1 MEIEHIGDNK
11 IRCALTEQEIESLG
25 YDIDEIIA
33 NSEITQEFMHTVL
46 ELVEEQEHIQMEG
59 ISPMVKAEL
68 LQDHS
73 MAITFGADKEVS
85 LKDLVNTVSHMIS
98 QLDPDAALGKQGKA
112 EKENAPQAAA
122 DTADTAATAGTHKRT
137 DPMICALRF
146 ASFENMRRMSLLA
159 FRGKIPKSSLYK
171 LDGAYYLILDFTGF
185 AKEEMRPFA
194 FGTIEYDDAHYSDQG
209 HIAHIREQGICI
221 MKKQALEMLMQL

>member
-1 MEIEHIGDNK
+1 MITK
-11 IRCALTEQEIESLG
+11 SCCALTEQEIESLG

-85 LKDLVNTVSHMIS
+85 LRDLVNTVSHMIS
-98 QLDPDAALGKQGKA
+98 QLDPDAASGKTAKA
-112 EKENAPQAAA
+112 EEGNAQAAA
-122 DTADTAATAGTHKRT
+122 DTADTAAAAGTHKRT

-146 ASFENMRRMSLLA
+146 SSFENMRRMSLLA

-171 LDGAYYLILDFTGF
+171 MDGAYYLILDFTGCQGGD
-185 AKEEMRPFA
+185 ASFA